1 MSDVEDFAAAQEA
14 EYATY
19 VATEPILVDGARA
32 YNPGD
37 AVPASNV
44 EKHGYLQ
51 LGVVRK
57 TSDPAP
63 DLTAPEPPPAPQG
76 DPVVIDD
83 TTTEKKG

>member
-1 MSDVEDFAAAQEA
+1 MSDVEDYAAAQEA
-14 EYATY
+14 EYGTY
-19 VATEPILVDGARA
+19 VANETIYFEGARA
-32 YNPGD
+32 YNVGD
-37 AVPASNV
+37 AVPVSNV
-44 EKHGYLQ
+44 VRHDYLA

-83 TTTEKKG
+83 TTTTEGS

>member
-44 EKHGYLQ
+44 EKHGYVQ

-57 TSDPAP
+57 ADDPAP
-63 DLTAPEPPPAPQG
+63 DLTAPQPPPAPQG
-76 DPVVIDD
+76 DI
-83 TTTEKKG
+83 TTTKKKG

>member
-44 EKHGYLQ
+44 EKHGYVQ

-57 TSDPAP
+57 ADDPAP
-63 DLTAPEPPPAPQG
+63 DLTAPQPPPAPQG
-76 DPVVIDD
+76 DIA
-83 TTTEKKG
+83 TTKKKG